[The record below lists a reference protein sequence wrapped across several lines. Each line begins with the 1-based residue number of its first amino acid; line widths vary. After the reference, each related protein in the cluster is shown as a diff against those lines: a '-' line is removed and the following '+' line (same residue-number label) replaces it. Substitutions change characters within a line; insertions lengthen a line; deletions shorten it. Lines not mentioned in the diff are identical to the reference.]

1 MLLEKIDF
9 RLIGGFL
16 LAHLLLYFTFQDK
29 NIFWYI
35 FPASLLVLTIWTIL
49 LEDVD
54 DRISFIRYITTG
66 IISGLLLYGLFFLGN
81 SLIHFFKIPLGDNIA
96 KLYKWFSPG
105 QFWQYIALV
114 LIAVPGEELFWR
126 GFIQKRILRHHRAS
140 WSIFLSAA
148 MYASVH
154 IYSAEFILVFAAF
167 VSGLVWGL
175 LFAWKRSIP
184 LVIVSHLVFNLLLF
198 ILAPFN

>member
-1 MLLEKIDF
+1 MVSEKIDY

-16 LAHLLLYFTFQDK
+16 LAHILLYFTFQDK

-49 LEDVD
+49 HEDVD
-54 DRISFIRYITTG
+54 DRISFIRYISAG
-66 IISGLLLYGLFFLGN
+66 ILSGLLLYGLFHLGN
-81 SLIHFFKIPLGDNIA
+81 SLIHLFHLPLGDNIGR
-96 KLYKWFSPG
+96 LYKWFAPE

-126 GFIQKRILRHHRAS
+126 GFIQKRILKRFPS
-140 WSIFLSAA
+140 FWSIVISAA

-154 IYSAEFILVFAAF
+154 LYSSEMILVFAAF
-167 VSGLVWGL
+167 VSGIVWGL

-184 LVIVSHLVFNLLLF
+184 LVIVSHLVFDLLLF
-198 ILAPFN
+198 ILAPLY

>member
-1 MLLEKIDF
+1 MFSEKLDF

-35 FPASLLVLTIWTIL
+35 LPACLLVLTIWTIL

-54 DRISFIRYITTG
+54 DRISFIRYITAG
-66 IISGLLLYGLFFLGN
+66 ILSGLLLYALFYFGN
-81 SLIHFFKIPLGDNIA
+81 AMIHFFNLPLADNIGR
-96 KLYKWFSPG
+96 LYKWFAPS

-126 GFIQKRILRHHRAS
+126 GFIQKRILKRLPAV
-140 WSIFLSAA
+140 WSIIISAA

-154 IYSAEFILVFAAF
+154 IYSTEMILVFAAF
-167 VSGLVWGL
+167 VSGIIWGL

-184 LVIVSHLVFNLLLF
+184 LVIVSHLVFDLLLF
-198 ILAPFN
+198 VLAPLY